1 MEKSFVEVKLFQ
13 VRPDKL
19 EQFEAIVSEMSAVQ
33 KKCEGCLSIKYFKRF
48 YTIDGIE
55 LGEPP
60 RELTKIVKCV
70 KYYSYWEFDTKEN
83 YGKAIKLFFDNYMK
97 ALQKLLISPFD
108 INLGYSV

>member
-1 MEKSFVEVKLFQ
+1 MDKTFIEMKLFQ
-13 VRPDKL
+13 VKPDKL
-19 EQFEAIVSEMSAVQ
+19 EQFETKIEEMTIKQ
-33 KKCEGCLSIKYFKRF
+33 LKCDGCISLKYFKRF
-48 YTIDGIE
+48 FTIDGIE

-83 YGKAIKLFFDNYMK
+83 YGKAIKSFFDNYNK
-97 ALQKLLISPFD
+97 DLQKLMICPFD

>member
-1 MEKSFVEVKLFQ
+1 MDKSFVEMKLFQ
-13 VRPDKL
+13 VKPDKL
-19 EQFEAIVSEMSAVQ
+19 EQFESIAEEMIKKQ
-33 KKCEGCLSIKYFKRF
+33 KECDGCISIKYFKRF

-55 LGEPP
+55 LGEAP

-97 ALQKLLISPFD
+97 ELQRLLIAPFD
-108 INLGYSV
+108 INLGYSL